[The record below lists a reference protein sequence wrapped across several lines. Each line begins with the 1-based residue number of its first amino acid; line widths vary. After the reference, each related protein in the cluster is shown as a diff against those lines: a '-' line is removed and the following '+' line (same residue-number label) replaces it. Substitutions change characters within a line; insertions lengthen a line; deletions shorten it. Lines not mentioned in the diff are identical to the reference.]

1 MWVDYLKT
9 WVLLLTLTFFVL
21 IFFFA
26 LAGAPGLTIALLI
39 MVALDIT
46 AFFYSDKLI
55 LKIFKARKS
64 SYSEKPELHEL
75 IRELSTRAK
84 IKTPQVYIIPSNSP
98 NAFATGRPRKPYLAI
113 TNGLLSELEDQEL
126 RGALAHEI
134 AHLSSKDI
142 LLTTVSSFLAAM
154 VLYLTNISR
163 PFNIFFKNK
172 ETNIIET
179 TVFSILAPISATL
192 INLTIP
198 RMREFSADKK
208 GAEMIKDPKIIGE
221 ALIKI
226 HSTNRKIEFG
236 NPALANLFITNPY
249 RSSILINLMSTHP
262 TLQSRLKRLRK
273 MAFSQ

>member
-26 LAGAPGLTIALLI
+26 VAGAAGLTISLLI
-39 MVALDIT
+39 MVAIDIA
-46 AFFYSDKLI
+46 AFFYSENLI
-55 LKIFKARKS
+55 LKIFKARKAN
-64 SYSEKPELHEL
+64 YSEKPELHEL
-75 IRELSTRAK
+75 IRDLSTRAK
-84 IKTPQVYIIPSNSP
+84 IKAPQIYMIPSNSP
-98 NAFATGRPRKPYLAI
+98 NAFAVGRPRKPCLAI

-154 VLYLTNISR
+154 ILYLTNISR
-163 PFNIFFKNK
+163 PFNRFFKNK
-172 ETNIIET
+172 ETNIVET

-198 RMREFSADKK
+198 RMREFSADKR

-273 MAFSQ
+273 LAFSQ